1 MATAPPPASPPR
13 YRGLSG
19 AVRYG
24 LFLFSIC
31 LTVAVLGGVLLA
43 GMTGDFG
50 AALQLILRIG
60 AVALILSAGVTFCRW
75 VSGGTADRLVTHR
88 ISRGDLGAFGLV
100 VGLLAAGALSMRPTG
115 IGEPVEIAGPTLDG
129 KTLDLADYR
138 GKVVLVDFWATWCP
152 PCVAELPNLKATYDR
167 YHAQGFEVVAVS
179 LDFQR
184 AALAKFVQARN
195 LPWPQI
201 FFPDQEKPE
210 FRNPLSEHYHVQY
223 IPHTLLVGP
232 DGKLLEAGLRGPQV
246 EQAVARALGEPA
258 SAAWQDRL
266 GEAGVDVLRWMFNG
280 LLIAP
285 WWLLVLT
292 CWGGALVAVL
302 IEVGLRFT
310 FGRRGKV
317 ATPAWNGGVAPF
329 GEEIS

>member
-1 MATAPPPASPPR
+1 MDTATPPASPPR

-19 AVRYG
+19 AISYG

-31 LTVAVLGGVLLA
+31 LTVAVLGGMLLA
-43 GMTGDFG
+43 GMTGNVE
-50 AALQLILRIG
+50 AALQLVLRIG
-60 AVALILSAGVTFCRW
+60 LVALILSAGVTFCRW

-88 ISRGDLGAFGLV
+88 FSRGDLGAFGLV

-129 KTLDLADYR
+129 KTLDLADYS

-167 YHAQGFEVVAVS
+167 FHPQGFEVVAVS

-184 AALAKFVQARN
+184 AALAKFVQAHN

-201 FFPDQEKPE
+201 FFPDQAKPE
-210 FRNPLSEHYHVQY
+210 FRHPLSERYGVHS

-232 DGKLLEAGLRGPQV
+232 DGKLLDSDLRGPQM
-246 EQAVARALGEPA
+246 EHAVARAMGEPT
-258 SAAWQDRL
+258 SEAWQDHL
-266 GEAGVDVLRWMFNG
+266 GEAGVSVLRWMFSG
-280 LLIAP
+280 LLLAP
-285 WWLLVLT
+285 WWLLALT

-302 IEVGLRFT
+302 IEMGLRFT

-317 ATPAWNGGVAPF
+317 ATPV
-329 GEEIS
+329 